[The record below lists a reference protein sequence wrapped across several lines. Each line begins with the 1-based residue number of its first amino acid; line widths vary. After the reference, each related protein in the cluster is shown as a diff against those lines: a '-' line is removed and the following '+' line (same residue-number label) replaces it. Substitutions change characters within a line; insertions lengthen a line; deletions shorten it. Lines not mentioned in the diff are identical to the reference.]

1 MSSEIKRVSSVVP
14 VVTAS
19 SSCLLLMD
27 HNLQAETSPF
37 LPKLRLLMVF
47 IMGVGKQTR
56 MERTHCNFVSFWVA
70 PFSLSLHTVFPLW
83 VPLSSLLPC
92 FLSFEAGCYYIASPS
107 QQSFPLGLLRAG
119 IKGMWHYG
127 YTVPL
132 CFCCCCLKNMCHI
145 RLMPTLM
152 TSLESDFLSSPSLI
166 LGTRTSTDEF

>member
-1 MSSEIKRVSSVVP
+1 MSSEIKTVSSVVP
-14 VVTAS
+14 VVAAS
-19 SSCLLLMD
+19 SSCLVLMD

-37 LPKLRLLMVF
+37 LPKLRLLVAF
-47 IMGVGKQTR
+47 IMGMGKQTR

-70 PFSLSLHTVFPLW
+70 PFSLFLHTVFPLCL
-83 VPLSSLLPC
+83 PLSSLLPC

-119 IKGMWHYG
+119 ITGRGHYG

-132 CFCCCCLKNMCHI
+132 CFCCCLKDMCHI

-152 TSLESDFLSSPSLI
+152 TSLESDFFSSHSLI